1 MRFALMTMG
10 VLLAMGSAEAAAPLA
25 AQGCV
30 GCHGVNGTGSPA
42 GAAIAGQPKEALVAA
57 MKAFR
62 ANERPGTIMGRV
74 ARGYTDAEIEAV
86 ADHFSKQK

>member
-1 MRFALMTMG
+1 MRVALVTIG
-10 VLLAMGSAEAAAPLA
+10 VALAIGQAQAAAPLA

-42 GAAIAGQPKEALVAA
+42 GAAIAGQPKDALLAA
-57 MKAFR
+57 MRAFR

-74 ARGYTDAEIEAV
+74 TRGYTDAELDAV
-86 ADHFSKQK
+86 AEHFSTLK